1 MRSAVTRDLDH
12 SAKVPVA
19 ESHQSHNFL
28 INPFPAGTSC
38 NFQPKK
44 KLRDAGEPY
53 TSQQRIVFISL
64 QVSQVQ
70 KSELTSPSKSNTWL
84 LCLGLHRFLWC
95 SESLLYISDSQ
106 RTLITMAL
114 RKMSDCPWLL
124 LCKDSILC
132 AQCCFLHCMY
142 RSQFHKDDMSLDVLL
157 QGKWA
162 SRWMCSQDATNPS
175 PYTTLMYSHYI

>member
-84 LCLGLHRFLWC
+84 LCLGLHRFL
-95 SESLLYISDSQ
+95 
-106 RTLITMAL
+106 
-114 RKMSDCPWLL
+114 
-124 LCKDSILC
+124 
-132 AQCCFLHCMY
+132 
-142 RSQFHKDDMSLDVLL
+142 
-157 QGKWA
+157 
-162 SRWMCSQDATNPS
+162 
-175 PYTTLMYSHYI
+175 